1 MKNKSL
7 IKYSILI
14 LALILSSLRI
24 HPCLNILSIYL
35 TCLFISINLNAK
47 KMFEYSIFIFTVS
60 IILKVVLNVNSH
72 YFKEDFYE
80 NLENQNDDNKKEDNK
95 KEDNKKEKKEDGKG
109 GDDEGGGDGKGGD
122 DGGGDDDGGD
132 GKGGDDDGGDD
143 DGGDG
148 KGGDGKGGD
157 DGDDTRKNKDYTIT
171 KPASRNNLTTHEIEG
186 LDFVESMETKE
197 DKELFKGSDLNL
209 ITPAQ
214 AQRELYRLV
223 DTTSLLT
230 KTMNELSPI
239 LNEGKN
245 IMNTLEQLNITSKLA
260 K

>member
-1 MKNKSL
+1 
-7 IKYSILI
+7 
-14 LALILSSLRI
+14 
-24 HPCLNILSIYL
+24 
-35 TCLFISINLNAK
+35 
-47 KMFEYSIFIFTVS
+47 MFEYSIFIFSVS

-80 NLENQNDDNKKEDNK
+80 NLENKKDDKNDNDKNDNDDSVDDADHDTIKDDTNHDTIK
-95 KEDNKKEKKEDGKG
+95 DG
-109 GDDEGGGDGKGGD
+109 E
-122 DGGGDDDGGD
+122 DDDSEKETNESTKID
-132 GKGGDDDGGDD
+132 KTNSTNKGEHKSTNSTNSTNDLSE
-143 DGGDG
+143 
-148 KGGDGKGGD
+148 
-157 DGDDTRKNKDYTIT
+157 N
-171 KPASRNNLTTHEIEG
+171 EIEM
-186 LDFVESMETKE
+186 LDFTEAL
-197 DKELFKGSDLNL
+197 DKVDENEKFKGADLNL

>member
-1 MKNKSL
+1 MKNKSV

-47 KMFEYSIFIFTVS
+47 KMFEYSIFIFGVS

-80 NLENQNDDNKKEDNK
+80 NLENEKVDVEVTKTDKDSDKTHNVDDVVGKEDDVEKNEEK
-95 KEDNKKEKKEDGKG
+95 DEEDDKEDVTVKEANKSTSLYKSESTNKENSKSTNDLSENEKNMLDFTEALDKVD
-109 GDDEGGGDGKGGD
+109 DDEG
-122 DGGGDDDGGD
+122 
-132 GKGGDDDGGDD
+132 
-143 DGGDG
+143 
-148 KGGDGKGGD
+148 
-157 DGDDTRKNKDYTIT
+157 
-171 KPASRNNLTTHEIEG
+171 
-186 LDFVESMETKE
+186 
-197 DKELFKGSDLNL
+197 FKGTDLNL